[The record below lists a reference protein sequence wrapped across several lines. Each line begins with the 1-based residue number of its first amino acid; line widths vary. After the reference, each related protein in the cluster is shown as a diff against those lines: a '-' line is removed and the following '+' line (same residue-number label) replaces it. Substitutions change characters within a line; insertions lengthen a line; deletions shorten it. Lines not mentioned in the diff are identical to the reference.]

1 MDKSIKAPLFAWRT
15 VFWMDVQKPV
25 RLSEV
30 FRNRQGRLFCFPCVK
45 TEGENRMNKMVQKV
59 VIDCDPGIDD
69 SLALM
74 LALSMEEIQVEAI
87 TIVCGNSPVD
97 MGFSNAKKILKYMG
111 RLDIP
116 VYVGADRPLKREYV
130 NALDTHGADGLGESF
145 LPEVPGY
152 ENSMTAQE
160 FLKKRFAPGQGGGP
174 CSVIALGPMTN
185 LARLLSDCPEAIL
198 SMDRIVSMGGS
209 FKSHGNCSPVA
220 EYNYWADPDAAAF
233 VYETAD
239 LYGKRIEMVGL
250 DVTRQIV
257 LTPDLLSYLK
267 RLDPE
272 MGSFVEAITK
282 FYFDFHWK
290 WEHLIGCVINDPL
303 AVACFADPGL
313 CRGFEAYTAVEAEGI
328 SRGQTVVDSM
338 GFYRKAPNALILTET
353 DPERF
358 FRLFYSR
365 LLSCREEEL
374 DLIPG
379 LAAGSRM
386 TGPEVLDRTVVQGG
400 TSGAMDQAGAVV
412 QTGTGIHNGEKSR
425 ESFAD
430 GCEKREAQIR

>member
-1 MDKSIKAPLFAWRT
+1 MD
-15 VFWMDVQKPV
+15 QKI
-25 RLSEV
+25 
-30 FRNRQGRLFCFPCVK
+30 
-45 TEGENRMNKMVQKV
+45 QKV

-87 TIVCGNSPVD
+87 TIVCGNSPAD
-97 MGFSNAKKILKYMG
+97 MGFSNTKKILKHMG

-116 VYVGADRPLKREYV
+116 IYVGAERPLTRDYV

-160 FLKKRFAPGQGGGP
+160 FLKKRFVPGQEGGP

-220 EYNYWADPDAAAF
+220 EYNYWADPDAAAL
-233 VYETAD
+233 VYETAA
-239 LYGKRIEMVGL
+239 LYGKKIEMTGL

-257 LTPDLLSYLK
+257 LTPDLLAYLK

-272 MGSFVEAITK
+272 LGSFVSAITK
-282 FYFDFHWK
+282 FYFDFHWE

-303 AVACFADPGL
+303 AVAHFADPGL
-313 CRGFEAYTAVEAEGI
+313 CRGFEAYTAVETEGI

-358 FRLFYSR
+358 FRLFFSR
-365 LLSCREEEL
+365 LLKCREEEL

-379 LAAGSRM
+379 LAAGNRM
-386 TGPEVLDRTVVQGG
+386 TGTVFLHG
-400 TSGAMDQAGAVV
+400 
-412 QTGTGIHNGEKSR
+412 K
-425 ESFAD
+425 
-430 GCEKREAQIR
+430 EAQLR